1 MNLVDIALGIVLLIG
16 FYAGFKNGLFVAL
29 ASLIGVIAGVYG
41 ALYFSDY
48 TAGYI
53 SKWFDWSS
61 EMTQLAAFAL
71 TFMGILFLVST
82 AGKFLTKIADFA
94 MLGIANKILGG
105 IFNALTYAFIIS
117 VVFMFVN
124 ASSGLSGYVISEE
137 KKENSTLYAPIASIA
152 PIILP
157 HILKEVDRI
166 ETQKDEEEL
175 PEE

>member
-1 MNLVDIALGIVLLIG
+1 MNLVDIALGFVLLIG

-29 ASLIGVIAGVYG
+29 ASLLGIVAGVYG

-48 TAGYI
+48 AATYI
-53 SKWFDWSS
+53 SNWFDLGQ
-61 EMTQLAAFAL
+61 EMTQLAAFAV
-71 TFMGILFLVST
+71 TFLGILFLVSM

-94 MLGIANKILGG
+94 MLGVANKILGG
-105 IFNALTYAFIIS
+105 IFNAITYAFIIS

-152 PIILP
+152 PVILP

-175 PEE
+175 PVE

>member
-1 MNLVDIALGIVLLIG
+1 M
-16 FYAGFKNGLFVAL
+16 
-29 ASLIGVIAGVYG
+29 
-41 ALYFSDY
+41 
-48 TAGYI
+48 
-53 SKWFDWSS
+53 
-61 EMTQLAAFAL
+61 QLAVFAV
-71 TFMGILFLVST
+71 TFLGILFLVSM
-82 AGKFLTKIADFA
+82 AGKFLTKLADFA

-137 KKENSTLYAPIASIA
+137 KKANSTLYPQIASIA

-166 ETQKDEEEL
+166 ETKKDEEQM
-175 PEE
+175 PEQ

>member
-1 MNLVDIALGIVLLIG
+1 MSIVDIALGFVLLIG

-29 ASLIGVIAGVYG
+29 ASLLGIVAGVYG

-48 TAGYI
+48 AAGYI
-53 SKWFDWSS
+53 SNWFDWSPQT
-61 EMTQLAAFAL
+61 TQLAAFAA
-71 TFMGILFLVST
+71 TFLGILFLVSM
-82 AGKFLTKIADFA
+82 AGKFLTKMADFA

-105 IFNALTYAFIIS
+105 VFNALTYAFIIS

-137 KKENSTLYAPIASIA
+137 KKANSKLYAPIASIA

-157 HILKEVDRI
+157 HILNEVDRI
-166 ETQKDEEEL
+166 ETKKEEEEL
-175 PEE
+175 PEK